1 MTHLTLGFV
10 VAAFLMALLFTP
22 LAISMARRLSIYD
35 VPEPGKIHAV
45 DTPRGAG
52 LGFSAVWL
60 VLASTL
66 FFSDRLGQTNATLTA
81 GLLVGAML
89 VLVLG
94 LFDDF
99 KEMSSGVK
107 FAAQFAAA
115 AIFLVLAQPAF
126 ANNLIFSGIAIFWI
140 VAVTNAFNLIDG
152 LDGLAAGLATVS
164 ALSFALLGY
173 ALSQPT
179 LVALSLL
186 LAAAC
191 LGFIP
196 YNWHPARAFMGD
208 AGSLFLGFVLATLAV
223 GLFDKSA
230 VNPALAS
237 AFFLAVPLFDTFLS
251 VLRRAVHQK
260 PLFKPDR
267 SHFYNLLMNRG
278 FTHEGSVFFSLSLA
292 AVLSAFGFGFLFA
305 ESRIMVVAV
314 GAAFITV
321 LVAVTIKYR
330 LLAMD

>member
-1 MTHLTLGFV
+1 MS
-10 VAAFLMALLFTP
+10 LLLAP

-35 VPEPGKIHAV
+35 VPDPRKIHTV
-45 DTPRGAG
+45 NTPRGAG

-60 VLASTL
+60 ALAWGF
-66 FFSDRLGQTNATLTA
+66 FFSGLLDETYATFTV

-89 VLVLG
+89 VLFLG
-94 LFDDF
+94 LLDDF
-99 KEMSSGVK
+99 KEMSSVVK

-115 AIFLVLAQPAF
+115 AIFLMLARPAF

-152 LDGLAAGLATVS
+152 LDGLAAGLATIS

-173 ALSQPT
+173 ALNQPT
-179 LVALSLL
+179 LMALSLL
-186 LAAAC
+186 LAGAC

-196 YNWHPARAFMGD
+196 YNWHPAKAFMGD
-208 AGSLFLGFVLATLAV
+208 VGSLFLGFVLAALAV
-223 GLFDKSA
+223 GLFEKTA
-230 VNPALAS
+230 PIPALAS

-251 VLRRAVHQK
+251 VLRRAVQQK
-260 PLFKPDR
+260 PLFQPDR

-278 FTHEGSVFFSLSLA
+278 FTHEGSVIFSLSLA
-292 AVLSAFGFGFLFA
+292 AVFSALGFGFLFA
-305 ESRIMVVAV
+305 ESRLMVVAI
-314 GAAFITV
+314 GATFITV